1 MIIKKWKLPEMR
13 LIGGETCRH
22 EWPDAE
28 DMFKADGIG
37 FTAHTESAQP
47 LRLRITLLPLQ
58 NGRPEFVTH
67 TSAEILVPPGG
78 GEIEVP
84 FSLFSNRH
92 LVRAHLRY
100 IHAIELTLLPG
111 PDTQGAKVRIG
122 KIGAMRS
129 GGLLAEAEHS
139 SKGGM
144 TGEVLTYHIRFQNGL
159 DTPRSVMLHAD
170 YSGREVLD
178 WQFPEMLMLPA
189 YGEAVV
195 ELQTEMVDAI
205 PAGGCEAR
213 SFTVMADGR
222 KVCKFTLYAAK
233 KQSKPFLLHTE
244 EEWAQLKQVIATDES
259 VREVFE
265 REYLRVADE
274 WVVSAPAAHH
284 RFVYTNNSHDKLQ
297 HTAVAWKLT
306 GNPAYLEKI
315 TQWFAGFVDEE
326 NGYLA
331 TKYCYFEFPQTP
343 EEAPPDKYLVH
354 HANSA
359 GWVQDG
365 EFMARMAVT
374 YDLVRGESCIA
385 PAMHEK
391 LEACMRAYMDFVD
404 WRQTDGDGNNF
415 QICEA
420 AGSLY
425 FALLMQDEERIQR
438 FLSGPNG
445 LLELVGSVF
454 SDDGSYFE
462 GATGY
467 LRLAAELL
475 GRAAVACQNAGRN
488 LKDVLVPAAFER
500 NVIHSPWSLFHETS
514 EDGKPFL
521 GMSFE
526 RFDSVRKPVRRLKD
540 YYDCL
545 LQLVDDNGVIFS
557 ANDSNEQDFCR
568 VMQLAYHLYHDP
580 AYLPVAKKA
589 AQPDLLFG
597 LHMTPM
603 GKTKKNIGLHLNTGN
618 GFAVLR
624 EKTEKSPVQAVLK
637 FGQHGGYHGH
647 FDRLSLLSVMRDGS
661 TFHNNEY
668 SWYGYGSFLF
678 KMWVQTSMAH
688 NMAVVDD
695 RMQEPTPCEVILQQE
710 GDGFCAVCAQ
720 TVSRWSDPPYGGQ
733 TPYLARFPEE
743 KCVQEGHWILPPDV
757 PRPQGDIGE
766 YSDPV
771 FQRRL
776 VVLAEGCCFVWD
788 YLEAEQA
795 HTFDCLYHPMGR
807 LEGDLPPMR
816 IHTARLNRDPFGAG
830 QFVMN
835 CHHYDL
841 NGEIRLHFANDRKR
855 VNGNDMVDFAANT
868 TLFGVYPAQQRMII
882 GRYPEGKDTFEHE
895 EDYQSPDMLASG
907 CKKTVAFRQTG
918 KRALFITA
926 LEIGQ
931 HPPQIAE
938 VTAVNGECIR
948 ICRRDGRKRMIL
960 VSDITERDKKG
971 ITVQFAAGEE
981 DQDE

>member
-1 MIIKKWKLPEMR
+1 MIIKKWNLPEMR

-58 NGRPEFVTH
+58 NGRPEFITH
-67 TSAEILVPPGG
+67 TSAEILLPSGG
-78 GEIEVP
+78 GETEVP
-84 FSLFSNRH
+84 FSLFSNRQ

-100 IHAIELTLLPG
+100 IHAIELTLLPV
-111 PDTQGAKVRIG
+111 PDAQGAKVRIS

-129 GGLLAEAEHS
+129 GDLLAEAERS
-139 SKGGM
+139 SRVGM
-144 TGEVLTYHIRFQNGL
+144 TGEALTYHIRLQNGR

-178 WQFPEMLMLPA
+178 WEFPEMLTLPA
-189 YGEAVV
+189 HGEAVV

-205 PAGGCEAR
+205 PTGGCEAR

-222 KVCKFTLYAAK
+222 DVCKFTLYAAK
-233 KQSKPFLLHTE
+233 KQPKPFLLHTE
-244 EEWAQLKQVIATDES
+244 EEWAQLKQVIVTDES

-306 GNPAYLEKI
+306 GNPTYLEKI
-315 TQWFAGFVDEE
+315 AKWFAGYVDEE

-331 TKYCYFEFPQTP
+331 TKYCYFEFPKTP

-374 YDLVRGESCIA
+374 YDLVRGESCIT
-385 PAMHEK
+385 PTMHEK

-425 FALLMQDEERIQR
+425 FALLMQDEELLQR

-445 LLELVGSVF
+445 LLELIGSVF

-488 LKDVLVPAAFER
+488 LKDALVPAAFER
-500 NVIHSPWSLFHETS
+500 NVMHSPWSLLHETS
-514 EDGKPFL
+514 DDGKPFL
-521 GMSFE
+521 GMSFD
-526 RFDSVRKPVRRLKD
+526 RFDPVRKPVRRLKD

-545 LQLVDDNGVIFS
+545 LQLVDDNGVMFS
-557 ANDSNEQDFCR
+557 ANDSNEQNFCR
-568 VMQLAYHLYHDP
+568 VMQLAYYLYHDP

-589 AQPDLLFG
+589 AHPDLLFG

-603 GKTKKNIGLHLNTGN
+603 GMTKKESGLHLNTGN

-624 EKTEKSPVQAVLK
+624 EKTAQSPVQAVLK

-647 FDRLSLLSVMRDGS
+647 FDRLSLLSVMRDGT

-668 SWYGYGSFLF
+668 AWFGYDSFLF
-678 KMWVQTSMAH
+678 KMWVQVSVAH
-688 NMAVVDD
+688 NMVVVDG

-710 GDGFCAVCAQ
+710 GDGFSAVCAQ
-720 TVSRWSDPPYGGQ
+720 TTARWCDSPYGGQ
-733 TPYLARFPEE
+733 TPYLAKFPCE
-743 KCVQEGHWILPPDV
+743 KCPQEKHWILDPGT
-757 PRPQGDIGE
+757 PREQGSIGE

-776 VVLAEGCCFVWD
+776 LVLADGCCFVWD
-788 YLEAEQA
+788 YLAAEEE
-795 HTFDCLYHPMGR
+795 HTFDCLYHPLGS
-807 LEGDLPPMR
+807 LTSELPALR
-816 IHTARLNRDPFGAG
+816 EHTARLNCDPFGAG

-841 NGEIRLHFANDRKR
+841 NGDIRLHFANDRQR

-918 KRALFITA
+918 KSAAFITA
-926 LEIGQ
+926 LEIGKDASD
-931 HPPQIAE
+931 IVS
-938 VTAVNGECIR
+938 VTAESCETIR
-948 ICRRDGRKRMIL
+948 IRRAAGSEKLLTVTGMQNRNTN
-960 VSDITERDKKG
+960 DITVRY
-971 ITVQFAAGEE
+971 TAG
-981 DQDE
+981 